1 MATENELRNAGGMT
15 GAEATRAITQQR
27 STIVSEEQQQWIKEG
42 RVFQGYEG
50 VLTSE
55 ATFLPTNLVRQ
66 TPQFMLRV
74 PAGVVIIP
82 IMSLMVFEATTAVL
96 QILVSCC
103 NNDPGVNSNFTQ
115 ITPVNVNT
123 RYSGNSQVSAYGDN
137 SGVSGTAPTGVA
149 DLYREY
155 HQADQDLMGTNA
167 TTPPY
172 IYNPAGGKGQEC
184 VIGDNSNVNAYLF
197 YALAGTAGASTG
209 FSIHTWAEFTYD
221 EYYGS

>member
-1 MATENELRNAGGMT
+1 MATENAIRNAAGMT
-15 GAEATRAITQQR
+15 GNEATRAITQQR
-27 STIVSEEQQQWIKEG
+27 STIVSEEQQQWLKEG

-55 ATFLPTNLVRQ
+55 ATFAPADIVRQ

-82 IMSLMVFEATTAVL
+82 IMSLMVFEATTAIL

-103 NNDPGVNSNFTQ
+103 NNDPGTDNMTA

-123 RYSGNSQVSAYGDN
+123 NYSGNSTVTAYGTN
-137 SGVSGTAPTGVA
+137 AGVTGTAPTGVA

-155 HQADQDLMGTNA
+155 HQADQDALDVNSPS
-167 TTPPY
+167 PPY
-172 IYNPAGGKGQEC
+172 HYNPAGGHGQEC
-184 VIGDNSNVNAYLF
+184 AIGDSSNVNAYLF
-197 YALAGTAGASTG
+197 YALAGTAGGSTG